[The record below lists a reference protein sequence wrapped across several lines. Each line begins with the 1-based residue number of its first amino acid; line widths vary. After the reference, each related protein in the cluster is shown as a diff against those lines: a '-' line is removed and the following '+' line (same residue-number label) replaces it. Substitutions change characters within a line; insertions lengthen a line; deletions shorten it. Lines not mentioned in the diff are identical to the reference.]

1 MGVVRLLHHTTYAKL
16 APVSKA
22 SIYPRLSA
30 PSTVLRAWFV
40 NVLFVI
46 FLLSACA
53 PTPKRVVLL
62 VDGKRLVFDTT
73 AVTVQDVLNQQGVNV
88 NDNDKIDPPLFAEVG
103 RSATITIT
111 RVEIKT
117 EAVTQPIPFARQLV
131 RDETYP
137 QGQTRI
143 VQLGANG
150 TVAIT
155 YTVTYQD
162 GTETSRR
169 ESARKIVA
177 DPKDEILALGTQ
189 ASLLPIPLSTG
200 TIVYLAN
207 GNAWVMR
214 HSSGDKRALTMTG
227 DLDGRVL
234 ALSPDGRYLL
244 FTRAA
249 NENSLNTL
257 WLIDTAVLGE
267 TPRALPINDVL
278 FAQLSPDSRSM
289 AYSTGERTT
298 GAPGWKAHNDLSI
311 MPITVTPTGVTT
323 GNPRIVWKPSI
334 PAPYSWW
341 GTNFAWSPDSNVIAY
356 ALPNEIGW
364 MELNAKSSADNAPRH
379 VLKRFAPFRTNADW
393 VWVPQVTWSPDS
405 RFIISTV
412 HAPLGNPSVATDD
425 PTFEVWAFARDQSVS
440 AALAKQTGMWAF
452 PAWSLPDLRG
462 ESRIAF
468 GVAVAPS
475 NSEKSRYSLWVMDRD
490 GGNKKQ
496 IFPKRDEDPLIVAQA
511 AWSPDSK
518 QLIVVREGDLWLYD
532 FATSK
537 WSQLTDNG
545 ASALPKWGK

>member
-1 MGVVRLLHHTTYAKL
+1 M
-16 APVSKA
+16 
-22 SIYPRLSA
+22 
-30 PSTVLRAWFV
+30 
-40 NVLFVI
+40 
-46 FLLSACA
+46 
-53 PTPKRVVLL
+53 PKRVVLL
-62 VDGKRLVFDTT
+62 VDGQRLVFDTT
-73 AVTVQDVLNQQGVNV
+73 AVTVKDVLNQQGVNV

-103 RSATITIT
+103 RSATITVT

-117 EAVTQPIPFARQLV
+117 EPVTQPIPFARQLV

-143 VQLGANG
+143 VRLGANG

-169 ESARKIVA
+169 ESARQIVEQ
-177 DPKDEILALGTQ
+177 PKDEILALGTQ
-189 ASLLPIPLSTG
+189 GSLLPISLSSG

-214 HSSGDKRALTMTG
+214 HSSSDKRALTTTG

-234 ALSPDGRYLL
+234 SLSPDGRYLL

-249 NENSLNTL
+249 DENSLNTL

-267 TPRALPINDVL
+267 APRALSINDVL
-278 FAQLSPDSRSM
+278 FAQLSPDSRSV
-289 AYSTGERTT
+289 AYSTGERTG

-311 MPITVTPTGVTT
+311 MPITITSSGVTS
-323 GNPRIVWKPSI
+323 GEPKIVWKPSI

-341 GTNFAWSPDSNVIAY
+341 GTNFAWSPDSSVIAY

-364 MELNAKSSADNAPRH
+364 IESNAKSSGDNAPRR

-393 VWVPQVTWSPDS
+393 VWVPQVAWSPDS

-425 PTFEVWAFARDQSVS
+425 PTFEVWALARDQSVS

-452 PAWSLPDLRG
+452 PAWSLPDAQG
-462 ESRIAF
+462 ESRVVF
-468 GVAVAPS
+468 GVAIAPS

-496 IFPKRDEDPLIVAQA
+496 IFPKRDEDALVIAQA

-545 ASALPKWGK
+545 ASALPRWAK